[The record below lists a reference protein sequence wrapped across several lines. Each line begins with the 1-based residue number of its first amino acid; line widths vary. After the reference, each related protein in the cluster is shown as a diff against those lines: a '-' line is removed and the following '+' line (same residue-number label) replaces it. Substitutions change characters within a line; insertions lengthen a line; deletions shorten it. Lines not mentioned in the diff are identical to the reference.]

1 MFDPTNSDGQNSVNQ
16 REKEKKN
23 KENKKK
29 LPYLLS
35 GASPPLIIHFVFL
48 FFFIICVGPTY
59 HILLHFLIRFSPET
73 IYFVPVSIS
82 FILIEY
88 SL

>member
-16 REKEKKN
+16 REKGEKN

-35 GASPPLIIHFVFL
+35 GASPPLIIHFVFVFVFLL
-48 FFFIICVGPTY
+48 FVWDP
-59 HILLHFLIRFSPET
+59 HITFYYTF
-73 IYFVPVSIS
+73 
-82 FILIEY
+82 
-88 SL
+88 